1 MQDASVMGTFLIE
14 GTGFHLS
21 GVQWKEF
28 PLPGQAPSS
37 ADPARALDLQAQHEK
52 NVEATK
58 FDFIRFW
65 GVSRGL
71 TLGKGDVLR
80 LEPLGERWLVDEF
93 LGPEM
98 TARVKVLPEA

>member
-1 MQDASVMGTFLIE
+1 MRARDSTSRVCSGRNFPCRDRRRVLLI
-14 GTGFHLS
+14 
-21 GVQWKEF
+21 
-28 PLPGQAPSS
+28 LPGLLTCRLSI
-37 ADPARALDLQAQHEK
+37 EK